1 MCNLTEV
8 KDFFKPKTR
17 LIGISM
23 VIAGALFWA
32 GWMQFGDTEHPI
44 PVIIAWN
51 LLLGG
56 IGMAVGEIV
65 ALILFKTGVV
75 KRRNPEQTSKT
86 EQADKDHAK

>member
-32 GWMQFGDTEHPI
+32 GWMQLGDTEHPV
-44 PVIIAWN
+44 PVIVAWN
-51 LLLGG
+51 LFLGG
-56 IGMAVGEIV
+56 IGMFVGEIV
-65 ALILFKTGVV
+65 ALILFKTGIV
-75 KRRNPEQTSKT
+75 KRRNTEQT
-86 EQADKDHAK
+86 DKKNHAQ

>member
-32 GWMQFGDTEHPI
+32 GWMQFGDIDHPI

-56 IGMAVGEIV
+56 IGMAVGEAV
-65 ALILFKTGVV
+65 ALVLIRTGIV
-75 KRRNPEQTSKT
+75 KRRNPEEQPRKT
-86 EQADKDHAK
+86 DGAR